1 MRILKK
7 VLSIGLSIMLLV
19 SSNFPCMA
27 ATSAKNE
34 EVVDRIVSEKEFVEV
49 VANEKNISYE
59 EAEEF
64 ILQERKGS
72 RATPE
77 SVVTIH
83 RTVYKTLNS
92 KYKLKCSAYLEV
104 VRDNLTNDYIEIVG
118 VYSPYVSIDGNTLNT
133 TMDGVPSKV
142 FSGKTATIYYAGT
155 ITFSVSYD
163 IAMEVDIPGTPISV
177 GGSTGDTCYYRYSV
191 NTKFIFNV

>member
-1 MRILKK
+1 M
-7 VLSIGLSIMLLV
+7 
-19 SSNFPCMA
+19 
-27 ATSAKNE
+27 
-34 EVVDRIVSEKEFVEV
+34 
-49 VANEKNISYE
+49 
-59 EAEEF
+59 
-64 ILQERKGS
+64 
-72 RATPE
+72 
-77 SVVTIH
+77 
-83 RTVYKTLNS
+83 
-92 KYKLKCSAYLEV
+92 KCSAYLEV